1 MNRTRSTAPASATGT
16 GRPIVGRT
24 WPGAA
29 VIAWR
34 RVTPIAWLRVTP
46 IAWLRVEPIAWRR
59 VPNIA
64 WRRVTPIA
72 WRLVV
77 AIALLASLPLS
88 PTLAAGLGDRVPVED
103 PALSPRARPVVAV
116 PPAPAPS
123 TGLIYGAVEWT
134 VSSLAALPAATR
146 QGLWEV
152 AYIFGVNATPV
163 QRPVAIPDPKGVLPA
178 PAMPAAATPAVQVPD
193 APPLRAP
200 RLPLVTDL
208 AKTAVDGGEI
218 EPGLL
223 ANFVYDR
230 GDRRPDGSYFIPKT
244 LQRLFHIR
252 TMTAQAAEIPV
263 IVRIAGRIVPDPH
276 AHGTVQA
283 SLTGR
288 IEPPETGLPV
298 LGSTV
303 ARGDLLGWVHPS
315 VGVVDRTQVRREVAR
330 LTTEIRLETESLE
343 ILKQFYL
350 VPFRDGKVYQT
361 EQKLAGLRR
370 ERDAL
375 LPLLQTREALVAS
388 SDGIVSVSNAI
399 AGRIVQAG
407 EVVFEIVDPKRLWIE
422 AAAPDP
428 TLAAQASAV
437 AAASA
442 STPEGTQ
449 LALHFVGSGLSLRE
463 QSTPIL
469 FRIDNPPEGLRI
481 GRPVTV
487 TIESQVRMRRGIP
500 ISRAAVTVG
509 SDGVQSVWEQTAPE
523 VFVPH
528 PVRLQDVDGATV
540 LIVDSIADGARLV
553 VGGARLMA
561 QLQ

>member
-1 MNRTRSTAPASATGT
+1 
-16 GRPIVGRT
+16 V
-24 WPGAA
+24 
-29 VIAWR
+29 
-34 RVTPIAWLRVTP
+34 
-46 IAWLRVEPIAWRR
+46 
-59 VPNIA
+59 
-64 WRRVTPIA
+64 
-72 WRLVV
+72 
-77 AIALLASLPLS
+77 
-88 PTLAAGLGDRVPVED
+88 
-103 PALSPRARPVVAV
+103 
-116 PPAPAPS
+116 
-123 TGLIYGAVEWT
+123 IYGAVEWT
-134 VSSLAALPAATR
+134 ISSLIALPAATR

-152 AYIFGVNATPV
+152 AYMFGVNSTPI
-163 QRPVAIPDPKGVLPA
+163 QRPVTLPDPKGAVPVSSPLA
-178 PAMPAAATPAVQVPD
+178 PPPIVAASSPPAAQMAD

-200 RLPLVTDL
+200 RLPVATDPTVS
-208 AKTAVDGGEI
+208 TAADGGEI

-263 IVRIAGRIVPDPH
+263 IVRIAGRIVADPH

-288 IEPPETGLPV
+288 IEPPDTGLPV
-298 LGSTV
+298 LGSSV
-303 ARGDLLGWVHPS
+303 AKGDLLGWVHPS
-315 VGVVDRTQVRREVAR
+315 VGVVDRSQVRREVAR
-330 LTTEIRLETESLE
+330 LTTEIRMETESLE
-343 ILKQFYL
+343 ILKQFSL
-350 VPFRDGKVYQT
+350 VPFRDGKIYQT

-399 AGRIVQAG
+399 SGRIVQAG

-442 STPEGTQ
+442 TTPEGTQ

-509 SDGVQSVWEQTAPE
+509 SDGVQSVWEQTGPE

-528 PVRLQDVDGATV
+528 PVRLQDVDGGTV
-540 LIVDSIADGARLV
+540 LIIDSIADGARLV

>member
-1 MNRTRSTAPASATGT
+1 MNRLPPPGRATERRVSGQLWS
-16 GRPIVGRT
+16 RL
-24 WPGAA
+24 AA
-29 VIAWR
+29 V
-34 RVTPIAWLRVTP
+34 
-46 IAWLRVEPIAWRR
+46 
-59 VPNIA
+59 
-64 WRRVTPIA
+64 
-72 WRLVV
+72 
-77 AIALLASLPLS
+77 ALLASLPVS
-88 PTLAAGLGDRVPVED
+88 QTLAAGLGDRVPAED
-103 PALSPRARPVVAV
+103 PALAPRTRPALTV
-116 PPAPAPS
+116 PASATPAPS
-123 TGLIYGAVEWT
+123 SGVVYGAIEWT
-134 VSSLAALPAATR
+134 ISSLVALPSATR

-152 AYIFGVNATPV
+152 AYMLGVNATPV
-163 QRPVAIPDPKGVLPA
+163 QRPAVMPDPKGTLPA
-178 PAMPAAATPAVQVPD
+178 PTSAIRSAPAATPAPAVAVAARHPD
-193 APPLRAP
+193 PTPPRPPLRAP
-200 RLPLVTDL
+200 RLPVPTDP
-208 AKTAVDGGEI
+208 AGSAAAAGGEI

-252 TMTAQAAEIPV
+252 TITAQAMEIPV

-276 AHGTVQA
+276 AHGTVQS

-288 IEPPETGLPV
+288 IEPPDTGGLPV

-315 VGVVDRTQVRREVAR
+315 VGVVDRSQVRREVAR
-330 LTTEIRLETESLE
+330 LTTDIRIETESLE
-343 ILKQFYL
+343 ILKQFSL
-350 VPFRDGKVYQT
+350 VPFRDGKVYQA

-407 EVVFEIVDPKRLWIE
+407 DVVFEIVDPKRLWIE

-442 STPEGTQ
+442 TTPEGTP

-469 FRIDNPPEGLRI
+469 FRIDNPPQGVRG

-487 TIESQVRMRRGIP
+487 TIESQIRMRKGIP

>member
-1 MNRTRSTAPASATGT
+1 MNRTPPTAPVT
-16 GRPIVGRT
+16 GRSIPA
-24 WPGAA
+24 P
-29 VIAWR
+29 AWR
-34 RVTPIAWLRVTP
+34 RIAAV
-46 IAWLRVEPIAWRR
+46 
-59 VPNIA
+59 
-64 WRRVTPIA
+64 
-72 WRLVV
+72 
-77 AIALLASLPLS
+77 ALLAGLPWS
-88 PTLAAGLGDRVPVED
+88 QGFAAGLGDRVPIED
-103 PALSPRARPVVAV
+103 PALSPRVRPLVA
-116 PPAPAPS
+116 APS
-123 TGLIYGAVEWT
+123 TTAASTSTPSVPAASATATSTGVIYGAVEWT
-134 VSSLAALPAATR
+134 ISSLAALPGATR

-152 AYIFGVNATPV
+152 AYMFGVNSTPV
-163 QRPVAIPDPKGVLPA
+163 QRPTAVPDPKGNFPA
-178 PAMPAAATPAVQVPD
+178 PPPVMAAASAPAVPVPEQ
-193 APPLRAP
+193 PPLRAP
-200 RLPLVTDL
+200 RLPLAPDPVS
-208 AKTAVDGGEI
+208 TAAANSGEI

-230 GDRRPDGSYFIPKT
+230 GDRRPDSSYFIPKT

-252 TMTAQAAEIPV
+252 TMAAQATEIPV

-283 SLTGR
+283 GLTGR

-298 LGSTV
+298 LGSSV
-303 ARGDLLGWVHPS
+303 AKGELLGWVLPS

-330 LTTEIRLETESLE
+330 LTTEIRMETESLE
-343 ILKQFYL
+343 ILKQFFL
-350 VPFRDGKVYQT
+350 VPFRDGKVYQA

-399 AGRIVQAG
+399 SGRIVQAG

-449 LALHFVGSGLSLRE
+449 LSLHFVGSGLSLRE

-469 FRIDNPPEGLRI
+469 FRIDNPPEGLRV

>member
-1 MNRTRSTAPASATGT
+1 MTRNRTTGNTMTGNTTTGNPIT
-16 GRPIVGRT
+16 GR
-24 WPGAA
+24 
-29 VIAWR
+29 AWR
-34 RVTPIAWLRVTP
+34 RA
-46 IAWLRVEPIAWRR
+46 A
-59 VPNIA
+59 
-64 WRRVTPIA
+64 
-72 WRLVV
+72 

-88 PTLAAGLGDRVPVED
+88 QGMAAGLGGRVPDED
-103 PALSPRARPVVAV
+103 PALSTRVRPATAV
-116 PPAPAPS
+116 PHKDPPPAS
-123 TGLIYGAVEWT
+123 SGIIYGAVEWT
-134 VSSLAALPAATR
+134 VSSLVALPAATR

-152 AYIFGVNATPV
+152 AYMFGVNSTPV
-163 QRPVAIPDPKGVLPA
+163 ERPVIMPDRISTFPHPA
-178 PAMPAAATPAVQVPD
+178 PALIAQPGLAQRIPAAQSVET
-193 APPLRAP
+193 PPLRAP
-200 RLPLVTDL
+200 ALPPS
-208 AKTAVDGGEI
+208 TAPVASTTADSGEI

-252 TMTAQAAEIPV
+252 TMTAASAEMPV
-263 IVRIAGRIVPDPH
+263 IVKIAGRIVPDPH

-288 IEPPETGLPV
+288 IEAPDTGLPV
-298 LGSTV
+298 LGATV
-303 ARGDLLGWVHPS
+303 TKGELLGWVYPS
-315 VGVVDRTQVRREVAR
+315 VGVVDRSQVRREVAR
-330 LTTEIRLETESLE
+330 LTTEIRMETESLE
-343 ILKQFYL
+343 ILKQFSL
-350 VPFRDGKVYQT
+350 VPFRDGKIYQT
-361 EQKLAGLRR
+361 EQKLAGLRQ

-375 LPLLQTREALVAS
+375 LPLLETREALVAS
-388 SDGIVSVSNAI
+388 SDGIVSVANAI

-407 EVVFEIVDPKRLWIE
+407 DVVFEIIDPKRLWIE
-422 AAAPDP
+422 AAASDP

-437 AAASA
+437 AAANA
-442 STPEGTQ
+442 TTPEGAQ

-469 FRIDNPPEGLRI
+469 FRIDNPPEGLRV

-487 TIESQVRMRRGIP
+487 TIESRVRMRRGIA
-500 ISRAAVTVG
+500 ITRAAVTVG

-528 PVRLQDVDGATV
+528 PVQLQDVDGATV

>member
-1 MNRTRSTAPASATGT
+1 MNRFPSPVRVT
-16 GRPIVGRT
+16 GR
-24 WPGAA
+24 
-29 VIAWR
+29 
-34 RVTPIAWLRVTP
+34 RVSRQVWS
-46 IAWLRVEPIAWRR
+46 
-59 VPNIA
+59 
-64 WRRVTPIA
+64 
-72 WRLVV
+72 RL
-77 AIALLASLPLS
+77 ATAALLASLPLCQG
-88 PTLAAGLGDRVPVED
+88 LAAGLGDRVPAED
-103 PALSPRARPVVAV
+103 PALAPRARPIVTV
-116 PPAPAPS
+116 PASATPAPS
-123 TGLIYGAVEWT
+123 SVTVPASATPAPSSGIVYGAVEWT
-134 VSSLAALPAATR
+134 IYSLAALPAATR

-152 AYIFGVNATPV
+152 AYMFGVNATPV
-163 QRPVAIPDPKGVLPA
+163 QRPVVMPDPKGTLLAPMPTPA
-178 PAMPAAATPAVQVPD
+178 PAPAPVAAVAARPPD
-193 APPLRAP
+193 PIPPRPPLRAP
-200 RLPLVTDL
+200 RLPVPTDP
-208 AKTAVDGGEI
+208 AGSAAAAGGEI

-252 TMTAQAAEIPV
+252 TITAQATEIPV

-288 IEPPETGLPV
+288 IEPPDTGGLPV

-303 ARGDLLGWVHPS
+303 ARGDLLGWVHPW
-315 VGVVDRTQVRREVAR
+315 VGVVDRSQVRREVAR
-330 LTTEIRLETESLE
+330 LTTDIRIETESLE
-343 ILKQFYL
+343 ILKQFSL
-350 VPFRDGKVYQT
+350 VPFRDGKVYQA

-370 ERDAL
+370 ERDVL

-407 EVVFEIVDPKRLWIE
+407 DVVFEIVDPKRLWIE
-422 AAAPDP
+422 AVAPDP

-442 STPEGTQ
+442 TTPEGTP

-469 FRIDNPPEGLRI
+469 FRIDNPPQGLRV
-481 GRPVTV
+481 GRSVTV
-487 TIESQVRMRRGIP
+487 TIESQVRMRKGIP

-540 LIVDSIADGARLV
+540 LIVGSIADGARLV